1 MNINDYIFLNRYSL
15 AKNGALDAYKT
26 AILNQRMVVS
36 ALNELVLEKTKK
48 MLLKYL
54 MLLKKL

>member
-1 MNINDYIFLNRYSL
+1 MNINDYIFLNLYFL
-15 AKNGALDAYKT
+15 AKNGAFDAYKT
-26 AILNQRMVVS
+26 AILNQRMVES